1 MRIDRSWSRKRGS
14 FLQQEPEI
22 QKEVRKLTKLLREN
36 ETIIRY
42 KALEEKIQQNQYLA
56 ELREKIKQA
65 QKKLFILPTMTN
77 QQQNKKQSSER
88 INS

>member
-1 MRIDRSWSRKRGS
+1 M
-14 FLQQEPEI
+14 QQEPEI

-42 KALEEKIQQNQYLA
+42 KELEEKIQQNQYLA

-65 QKKLFILPTMTN
+65 
-77 QQQNKKQSSER
+77 
-88 INS
+88 

>member
-1 MRIDRSWSRKRGS
+1 MIDRSWSRKRGS

-42 KALEEKIQQNQYLA
+42 K
-56 ELREKIKQA
+56 EL
-65 QKKLFILPTMTN
+65 
-77 QQQNKKQSSER
+77 
-88 INS
+88 

>member
-1 MRIDRSWSRKRGS
+1 M
-14 FLQQEPEI
+14 QQEPEI

-42 KALEEKIQQNQYLA
+42 KELEEKIQQNQYLA

-65 QKKLFILPTMTN
+65 QKMLFILPTMTN
-77 QQQNKKQSSER
+77 QQQKKKQSNKR
-88 INS
+88 INSCKNLISIRLL